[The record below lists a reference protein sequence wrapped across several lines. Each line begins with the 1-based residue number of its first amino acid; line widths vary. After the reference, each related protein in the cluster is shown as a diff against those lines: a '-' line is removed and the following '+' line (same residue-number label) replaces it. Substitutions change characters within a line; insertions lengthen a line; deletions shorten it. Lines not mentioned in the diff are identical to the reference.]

1 MIPTVEYMEI
11 TPQMAREMLGK
22 SKGNPRWTSGKL
34 VNMENAKRIAADI
47 ANGDW
52 HLGSGDI
59 IFDENG
65 VLVDGHTRLTAITLA
80 NKAVPCFVKRG
91 ITAAGLLHIDDNKV
105 RSDSQRFHVNAS
117 ILGVASIHRY
127 MLGGVGSR
135 EATKLTTEQK
145 RRFLEFHPSL
155 PEFYNIA
162 NKRVNGKTVTKN
174 SACTHAAMCAFEYG
188 ISGTAL
194 TDFFTKV
201 NSGFIDDKGDS
212 ACVVVRNYLLNTVF
226 VGGNAAVSANAS
238 ALIQEAI
245 YDYLHEIPRTRKY
258 NSKKTIGRYFAANAR
273 MGDKRYLNLFGE

>member
-1 MIPTVEYMEI
+1 MKPTVEYMEI

-80 NKAVPCFVKRG
+80 NKTVPSFVKRG
-91 ITAAGLLHIDDNKV
+91 ITEAGLLHIDDNKS
-105 RSDSQRFHVNAS
+105 RSDSQRLHINS
-117 ILGVASIHRY
+117 TILGVANIQNY
-127 MLGGVGSR
+127 MIGGVSSR

-145 RRFLEFHPSL
+145 RRFVDLHPCVNEL
-155 PEFYNIA
+155 YNIIQ
-162 NKRVNGKTVTKN
+162 KRKGGRAITKN
-174 SACTHAAMCAFEYG
+174 AACAHAAMCAFEYG
-188 ISGTAL
+188 VSGTAL

-245 YDYLHEIPRTRKY
+245 YDYLHEVPRTRQY